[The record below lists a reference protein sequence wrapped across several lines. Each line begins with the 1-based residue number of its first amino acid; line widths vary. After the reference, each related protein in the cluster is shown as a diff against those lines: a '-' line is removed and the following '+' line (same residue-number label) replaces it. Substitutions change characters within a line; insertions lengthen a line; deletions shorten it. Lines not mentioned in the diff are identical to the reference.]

1 MKNWLKNLFTSKKR
15 IQDDNGLP
23 IVWDNSLISI
33 YQFLLPYKD
42 ADKLPDIAQNLP
54 DESDD
59 NSKIKWAAGAMDGLM
74 NHHSSTTEQTFI
86 EQILSLLRA
95 VSVQPNKQDI
105 AKLYTLIKEQ
115 NTLSYI
121 DELTGKLTNAE
132 INFNKLYEFVYWLV
146 LNSPDREVIK
156 FSIAMLGRFNTP
168 QTELFLLF
176 GMHEEFT
183 LYSAVALQ
191 NTLSS
196 PIEVENAL
204 FTLAQKVDGW
214 GRIHLV
220 ERLAKNPSQ
229 EVKNW
234 LLREGYKNSVMY
246 EYLAYTCA
254 TAGDLQ
260 TALAQPSVDM
270 ALLVA
275 TGEVIEALIMG
286 GPAEDMH
293 DYDAGASVCLCY
305 LAQLVQHQLT
315 DIKILRILLIMQDF
329 VVNQIDD
336 SYPNWSDDIKAE
348 LQTTLTDL
356 IQQDHWLSLVKKSL
370 QTNDQSLFWVAT
382 DVYTR
387 LGYDAWDARFEH
399 QKRYQNEQW
408 FYLMQT
414 DDNHR
419 VEQAMALAKQQN
431 DFSLVATGPALEYGL
446 GMEYQVHNVLDFIL
460 QELNRFP
467 GIGEDFILIG
477 LNSPVVRSRN
487 LALNAIESWDRQLW
501 SPELKH
507 ALKTLAQNEP
517 NEDTKQRVMVLLN
530 SLGA

>member
-1 MKNWLKNLFTSKKR
+1 MKKWLKDLFASKKR
-15 IQDDNGLP
+15 MQDDNGFP
-23 IVWDNSLISI
+23 IVWDKSLISI

-42 ADKLPDIAQNLP
+42 ADKLPDTAQNLP
-54 DESDD
+54 DESHDD
-59 NSKIKWAAGAMDGLM
+59 SKIKWAAGAMDGVM
-74 NHHSSTTEQTFI
+74 NHHSSSSEQACA
-86 EQILSLLRA
+86 EQILTLLRTITA
-95 VSVQPNKQDI
+95 QPTQQDI

-115 NTLSYI
+115 GTLSYI
-121 DELTGKLTNAE
+121 DELTEKMAKAE
-132 INFNKLYEFVYWLV
+132 VNFNKLYEFVYWLL

-156 FSIAMLGRFNTP
+156 FSIAMLGRFNTQ

-204 FTLAQKVDGW
+204 LTLAKKVDGW

-275 TGEVIEALIMG
+275 TGEMIEALIMG
-286 GPAEDMH
+286 GPAEDMR
-293 DYDAGASVCLCY
+293 DYDQGASVCLCY
-305 LAQLVQHQLT
+305 LAQLQKQPINDLN
-315 DIKILRILLIMQDF
+315 ILRTLLAIRDF
-329 VVNQIDD
+329 IVDEVDD
-336 SYPNWSDDIKAE
+336 SYPNWDQKIKI
-348 LQTTLTDL
+348 TLTDTVNNLITQEHWLPL
-356 IQQDHWLSLVKKSL
+356 IQQSL
-370 QTNDQSLFWVAT
+370 QTNDKKQFGIAINLY
-382 DVYTR
+382 DR
-387 LGYDAWDARFEH
+387 LGFDAWPLRFEH
-399 QKRYQNEQW
+399 QKYNDSSQW
-408 FYLMQT
+408 YNLMQT
-414 DDNHR
+414 DDAQR
-419 VEQAMALAKQQN
+419 VQETIQLAKQKY
-431 DFSLVATGPALEYGL
+431 DFFSIATGPELVTGFGTTFQEHY
-446 GMEYQVHNVLDFIL
+446 VLDFIL
-460 QELNRFP
+460 QDLHRFP
-467 GIGEDFILIG
+467 GVGEDLIVVG
-477 LNSPVVRSRN
+477 LNSPVIRSRN

-507 ALKTLAQNEP
+507 ALKRLAKIEP
-517 NEDTKQRVMVLLN
+517 NEDTKQRVMALLN

>member
-1 MKNWLKNLFTSKKR
+1 MKNWLKDLFTSKKR
-15 IQDDNGLP
+15 IQDDNGFP

-42 ADKLPDIAQNLP
+42 ADKLPDTAQNLP
-54 DESDD
+54 DESHDD
-59 NSKIKWAAGAMDGLM
+59 SKIKWAAGAMDGVM
-74 NHHSSTTEQTFI
+74 NHHVSSTEQTCV
-86 EQILSLLRA
+86 EQILALLRA

-115 NTLSYI
+115 GTLSYI
-121 DELTGKLTNAE
+121 DELTEKMAKAE
-132 INFNKLYEFVYWLV
+132 VNFNKLYEFVYWLL

-156 FSIAMLGRFNTP
+156 FSIAILGRFNTS
-168 QTELFLLF
+168 QKELFLLF
-176 GMHEEFT
+176 AMHDEFT

-191 NTLSS
+191 NTLSP

-204 FTLAQKVDGW
+204 LTLAKKVDGW

-260 TALAQPSVDM
+260 TALAQPSADM

-275 TGEVIEALIMG
+275 TGEMIEALIMG
-286 GPAEDMH
+286 GPAEDMR
-293 DYDAGASVCLCY
+293 DYDQGASVCLCY
-305 LAQLVQHQLT
+305 LTQLAQHQLT
-315 DIKILRILLIMQDF
+315 DINILRTFLIMQDF
-329 VVNQIDD
+329 VVNQTDD
-336 SYPNWSDDIKAE
+336 SYPNWSDDIKVE

-356 IQQDHWLSLVKKSL
+356 IQQEHWLPLVEESL
-370 QTNDQSLFWVAT
+370 QTDDQSLCWLAT
-382 DVYTR
+382 DIYTR
-387 LGYDAWDARFEH
+387 LGYDAWDVRFEH

-414 DDNHR
+414 NDSQR
-419 VEQAMALAKQQN
+419 VEQAMTLAKQQN
-431 DFSLVATGPALEYGL
+431 DFSLVATGPDESLGL
-446 GMEYQVHNVLDFIL
+446 GPEFKLHRNLDSFL
-460 QELNRFP
+460 QELGRFP
-467 GIGEDFILIG
+467 GMGEDLLLIG
-477 LNSPVVRSRN
+477 LNSPVIRN
-487 LALNAIESWDRQLW
+487 RNMALNAIESWDRQLW

-507 ALKTLAQNEP
+507 VLKTLAQNEP
-517 NEDTKQRVMVLLN
+517 NEDTKQRVITLLN